1 MTKKI
6 LYSQQ
11 DGSIAMMSISSDIT
25 VEDAIKDIPLAAE
38 KIIVEDS
45 QLPNEEDLKY
55 FFNALIVDFQNITIS
70 INIQKA
76 REITKNRLRKE
87 RIAYFE
93 KNDLALRDAM
103 LENNQEK
110 INLAIAERDRLRN
123 ITDLVDSI
131 SDLDGLKNIHP

>member
-11 DGSIAMMSISSDIT
+11 DSSIAMMSISSDIT
-25 VEDAIKDIPLAAE
+25 IEDAIKDIPSAAE

-55 FFNALIVDFQNITIS
+55 FFNALTVDFQDITIS